1 MQANRVLG
9 PPERVL
15 SDKRPYTRFG
25 FCHFLSHPKPK
36 SIIFAGAITLKLMDQ
51 PKTARM
57 LRLMQLLSSN
67 VDYTVDDLMN
77 ILDTSRRT
85 IYRYIDTF
93 KEAGFAVQNV
103 HGNVWKLAT
112 LQNKYGDL
120 SKVVYFSE
128 EEAFIMNRLLD
139 SLDNTNAIKQE
150 LRRKLVAVYDFA
162 AVGEF
167 ISKEGN
173 SAKID
178 ALNSAINNKKVV
190 ILKNYA
196 SSHSKKTKD
205 YRVEPFKLNT
215 NYIDIWA
222 YDLADGIN
230 KRFKTDRIGDV
241 EILKD
246 NWENEDAHEAEALD
260 AFRIHGNA
268 PVHVKLRMDM
278 VARNLLIEEY
288 PLAENGLRADGD
300 AFIWEGDV
308 NGMEGVGRFVLSL
321 PDRIEVLEGEEV
333 KGYLK
338 EKAGYILN
346 DKTL

>member
-1 MQANRVLG
+1 M
-9 PPERVL
+9 
-15 SDKRPYTRFG
+15 SDKHHYTRFR
-25 FCHFLSHPKPK
+25 FLPLSVTLSVK
-36 SIIFAGAITLKLMDQ
+36 SATFVGQLTTHNMDQ

-67 VDYTVDDLMN
+67 VDYTVDDLMKM
-77 ILDTSRRT
+77 LDTSRRT

-150 LRRKLVAVYDFA
+150 LRKKLVAVYDFA
-162 AVGEF
+162 AVGDF
-167 ISKEGN
+167 ISQEGN

-178 ALNSAINNKKVV
+178 ALNSAINGKKAV
-190 ILKNYA
+190 ILKRYA

-205 YRVEPFKLNT
+205 YRVEPYKINT

-222 YDLADGIN
+222 YDLDDGIN
-230 KRFKTDRIGDV
+230 KRFKTDRIGEV

-246 NWENEDAHEAEALD
+246 SWANEEFHEPEEMD
-260 AFRIHGNA
+260 AFRIHGHD
-268 PVHVKLRMDM
+268 PIPVKLRMDM
-278 VARNLLIEEY
+278 VARNLLVEEY
-288 PLAENGLRADGD
+288 PMTEKGLREEGD
-300 AFIWEGDV
+300 YFIWSGKV

-321 PDRIEVLEGEEV
+321 PDRIEILEGEGIRE
-333 KGYLK
+333 YLC
-338 EKAGYILN
+338 EKSGALEALCQ
-346 DKTL
+346 KVTK

>member
-1 MQANRVLG
+1 M
-9 PPERVL
+9 
-15 SDKRPYTRFG
+15 SDKHPYTRFG

-36 SIIFAGAITLKLMDQ
+36 SIIFARAITLKLMDQ

-150 LRRKLVAVYDFA
+150 LRKKLVAVYDFA
-162 AVGEF
+162 AVGDF
-167 ISKEGN
+167 IGREGN

-178 ALNSAINNKKVV
+178 ALNSAINVKKAV

-196 SSHSKKTKD
+196 SSHSKVTKD

-230 KRFKTDRIGDV
+230 KRFKTDRIGEV
-241 EILKD
+241 EILRDDWAHEKL
-246 NWENEDAHEAEALD
+246 HEAEALD
-260 AFRIHGNA
+260 AFRIHGND
-268 PVHVKLRMDM
+268 PVHVAIRMDM
-278 VARNLLIEEY
+278 VARNLLLEEY
-288 PLAENGLRADGD
+288 PMTEKGLRSDGD

-308 NGMEGVGRFVLSL
+308 NGMDGIGRFVLGL
-321 PDRIEVLEGEEV
+321 PDRIEILEGEGIRE
-333 KGYLK
+333 YLR
-338 EKAGYILN
+338 EKSAAFSALCQ
-346 DKTL
+346 KVTK